1 MDGWKSWSPL
11 FACESITHQRQNN
24 SIVTLYWGD
33 FNINLLLRPQHNM
46 PLFHPFA
53 AVTLHLR
60 FHSVRNYLL
69 IEQHQRRHLD
79 ILPHINRRSRS
90 IVQIN
95 SSWHFVA
102 TTTPQRPLTL
112 IYYGGISSTT
122 WGLLQMKFH
131 LTLRAVWI
139 MRNYAVKKFSKVKGI
154 DLVIPF
160 LLLYQKHCP

>member
-1 MDGWKSWSPL
+1 MGAQSSPTQPIWKWPSFLVWWMDGIVGLLL

-33 FNINLLLRPQHNM
+33 FNINLLLRPKHNM
-46 PLFHPFA
+46 PLFYPFA

-90 IVQIN
+90 FVQIN

-112 IYYGGISSTT
+112 IYYEGNFINYVGDFCKWNST
-122 WGLLQMKFH
+122 
-131 LTLRAVWI
+131 
-139 MRNYAVKKFSKVKGI
+139 
-154 DLVIPF
+154 
-160 LLLYQKHCP
+160 